1 MKRLKRNFLLT
12 LLTACIP
19 FMVYAADIPSTP
31 VTASTDAAKN
41 LYAYFLDQYGKK
53 TISSVMANV
62 NWNNTC
68 AEKVYKL
75 TGKYPAMNC
84 YDFIHICFSPANWID
99 YTDITPVKDWHDAGG
114 IVQLMW
120 HFNVPK
126 SQGSTDFTCTPSETT
141 FKASNALVSGTWENT
156 WFYEQMDKVAASILK
171 LQEAGIAATWRPFH
185 EAAGNACAKQQADW
199 TKAWFWWGYDGADTY
214 KKLWIAMYDYFKQ
227 KGINNLI
234 WMWTTQNYNGDSSKY
249 NQDTNWYPGDQY
261 VDIIARDLYGYD
273 AAQNLQEFNEIQAT
287 YPNKMVVLGECG
299 YGNNG
304 DPGKM
309 SDVWAKGA
317 KWGHFMVWYQGG
329 QGSTDTMCSDDW
341 WKDAMSSANVITRD
355 KVVIPDVTSTIEDAT
370 DAVKNMGLGW
380 NLGNALDANNQ
391 QYHDATQDNYWGQQ
405 DVTSESC
412 WGQLPTKAELMAM
425 MKNAGFGA
433 IRVPVTWYNHMDKDG
448 NVDAAWMNRVHEVVD
463 YVISQGMYCILNV
476 HHDTGADSYDSQK
489 NLTGYHWIK
498 ADETN
503 YATNKAR
510 YEKLWQQIA
519 QEFRNYDQHL
529 LFEGYNEM
537 LDANSSWNFAQ
548 SNSSYDAINKYAQS
562 FVDVVRA
569 TGGNNAQRN
578 LIVSTYGASSGSGT
592 WNAKIQDPLKKLQ
605 IPSGESNHII
615 FEVHNYPSIVNKDNA
630 GNYVSDRTISEI
642 KAEIDAWL
650 ENLKTHLISKGAPV
664 IIGEWG
670 TNNVDAGGGKTDYDL
685 HKDLMFEFVSYMIK
699 TMKQNDIATF
709 YWMGLSDGA
718 PRTYPAFTQPDLAL
732 KMLQAYHGDS
742 WNPYLP
748 DAKDFPDGKITSATV
763 NYNNQWGELTIHK
776 GAIDKNV
783 YKGLKVELEE
793 KPNAGTLSFK
803 VYASSEKATAIT
815 SKTPQLAF
823 SNYTGIEKINLQWNV
838 ATKGSIKIKSVNLV
852 KHDNT
857 LEPCGLE
864 VDWGCTLSD
873 QNYATGIESITTTP
887 RPTDGI
893 IYNLSGQQVATPTH
907 GIYIKSGKKYI
918 KR

>member
-1 MKRLKRNFLLT
+1 MIHLKRLFLLT

-84 YDFIHICFSPANWID
+84 YDYIHICFSPANWID
-99 YTDITPVKDWHDAGG
+99 YSDITPVKEWHDAGG

-126 SQGSTDFTCTPSETT
+126 SQGSTNFTCTPSETT

-380 NLGNALDANNQ
+380 NLGNALDANVQ

-405 DVTSESC
+405 DITSESC

-463 YVISQGMYCILNV
+463 YVISQGIYCILNV

-519 QEFRNYDQHL
+519 QEFRNYGQLL

-537 LDANSSWNFAQ
+537 LDAKSSWNFAQ
-548 SNSSYDAINKYAQS
+548 SSSAYDAINKYAQS

-578 LIVSTYGASSGSGT
+578 LIVSTYGACSGNGT
-592 WNAKIQDPLKKLQ
+592 WDARVQDPLKKLQ

-615 FEVHNYPSIVNKDNA
+615 FEVHNYPAIVNKDNA

-642 KAEIDAWL
+642 KTEIDAWL
-650 ENLKTHLISKGAPV
+650 DNLKTYLISKGAPV

-670 TNNVDAGGGKTDYDL
+670 TNNVDSGDGKTDYDL

-699 TMKQNDIATF
+699 TMKQNNIATF
-709 YWMGLSDGA
+709 YWMGLSNGA
-718 PRTYPAFTQPDLAL
+718 ARTYPAFTQPDLAL
-732 KMLQAYHGDS
+732 KMLQAYYGDEY
-742 WNPYLP
+742 NPYLP

-763 NYNNQWGELTIHK
+763 NYNSQWGELTIHD
-776 GAIDKNV
+776 GAIDKTV
-783 YKGLKVELEE
+783 YKGIKVELEE
-793 KPNAGTLSFK
+793 KPATGALSFK
-803 VYASSEKATAIT
+803 VYANSEKATAIT

-823 SNYTGIEKINLQWNV
+823 SSYTGIQKINLQWNI

-857 LEPCGLE
+857 TEPCSLE
-864 VDWGCTLSD
+864 VAWGCTLSD
-873 QNYATGIESITTTP
+873 QNYATGIDAITAT
-887 RPTDGI
+887 RSADGV
-893 IYNLSGQQVATPTH
+893 IYNLSGQRVTTPTR
-907 GIYIKSGKKYI
+907 GIYIKNGKKYI